1 MNDFSF
7 PPLPPYPKGN
17 YCQDMSRYLK
27 VETIL
32 VQHLINT
39 GILTL
44 PTPANKA
51 LSNFMTM
58 IGNLWLPRVRED
70 IGKLKQEIFF

>member
-7 PPLPPYPKGN
+7 PPLHPYSKGN

-32 VQHLINT
+32 
-39 GILTL
+39 
-44 PTPANKA
+44 
-51 LSNFMTM
+51 SN
-58 IGNLWLPRVRED
+58 I
-70 IGKLKQEIFF
+70 

>member
-51 LSNFMTM
+51 ISNFMTM
-58 IGNLWLPRVRED
+58 IGIYDSPE
-70 IGKLKQEIFF
+70 